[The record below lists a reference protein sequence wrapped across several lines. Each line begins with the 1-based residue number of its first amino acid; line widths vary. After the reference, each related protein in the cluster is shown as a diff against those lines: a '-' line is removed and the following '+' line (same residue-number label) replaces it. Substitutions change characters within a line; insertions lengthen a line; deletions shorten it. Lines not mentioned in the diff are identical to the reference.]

1 MSSAAAEPLLTL
13 AGLQTAL
20 LSPVHLELG
29 RGECVTLSGV
39 SGAGKT
45 QLLRAIADLDPHRGE
60 VLLAGRAQ
68 EGLSPPDW
76 RQRVAFLPAESHWW
90 GARVEEHFH
99 SLDPELLEILDLDPR
114 CPGWEV
120 ERLSSGE
127 RQRLALAR
135 LLSGNPE
142 VLLLDEPT
150 ANLDPNN
157 AQRIEGLIAQYR
169 RQHGAGVI
177 WVSHDPG
184 QSRRVGDRAFTL
196 REGRLEAAA

>member
-1 MSSAAAEPLLTL
+1 LLTL
-13 AGLQTAL
+13 SGLRTAL

-45 QLLRAIADLDPHRGE
+45 QLLRAIADLDPHQGE
-60 VLLAGRAQ
+60 VLLAGQTQ
-68 EGLSPPDW
+68 ETFAAPEW
-76 RQRVAFLPAESHWW
+76 RRRVAFLPAESHWW
-90 GARVEEHFH
+90 GTRVEEHFR
-99 SLDPELLEILDLDPR
+99 SLAPGLLEILGLDPR
-114 CPGWEV
+114 CPTWEV

-135 LLSGNPE
+135 LLSGDPE

-150 ANLDPNN
+150 ANLDPGN
-157 AQRIEGLIAQYR
+157 ARRIEELIEKYR
-169 RQHGAGVI
+169 RQHGAGVL
-177 WVSHDPG
+177 WVSHDPE